1 MRLRALVVLWIV
13 GAACSS
19 PGSFPDAGPLVPD
32 GAPGVDVVRVA
43 EDAQPSAEDAQVAED
58 APAPGEDARP
68 AAEDATPAEDAPAPG
83 EDARPAPDAAP
94 DATVAP
100 DAAPRDAE
108 VAADAGL
115 GLDCTRQPGINPN
128 ANMSYFVTSVG
139 TGAAGGNLG
148 GLAGADARC
157 ACLAARVGAGGRT
170 WRAYLSTTTP
180 LVHARD
186 RIGAGPWVNFNGV
199 TVAANL
205 AALLANGVDGN
216 LTLTET
222 GQRVPDMEHDILT
235 GSNADGTAHQSYDCG
250 GWTDGTDTGFAW
262 VGHPDWNLPN
272 GSGSW
277 ASSHE
282 CFCSPA
288 GLRATWGVGRLYC
301 FAE

>member
-1 MRLRALVVLWIV
+1 MRSRALVVLWIV
-13 GAACSS
+13 VGCSS
-19 PGSFPDAGPLVPD
+19 PGAFPDAGPLVADTGVRED
-32 GAPGVDVVRVA
+32 GALTV
-43 EDAQPSAEDAQVAED
+43 EDA
-58 APAPGEDARP
+58 APTFEDARP
-68 AAEDATPAEDAPAPG
+68 VGEDAMVGEDAPPPPEDATPAEDALAPG

-94 DATVAP
+94 DAMVAP

-128 ANMSYFVTSVG
+128 AGMTYFVTSVG

-186 RIGAGPWVNFNGV
+186 RLGAGPWVNFNGV
-199 TVAANL
+199 TVAASR
-205 AALLANGVDGN
+205 AALLADGINGS
-216 LTLTET
+216 LSLTET

-235 GSNADGTAHQSYDCG
+235 GTNADGTAHESYDCG

-288 GLRATWGVGRLYC
+288 GLRATWGAGRLYC
-301 FAE
+301 FAD